1 MVSTIAVLPRSSR
14 RLCLLVGACFVACAS
29 PDDEGA
35 TGLSTPTSP
44 VTSASA
50 ASSGGASETAGDTT
64 GDASSGTSV
73 GSGASASTSATTT
86 ATSATTNSTGD
97 ATGDA
102 TSSGGVTGDA
112 TTGEPDPR
120 AYLHADLW
128 STWWNDRTRCGAER
142 TFLEICERRGEAC
155 SLYQQ
160 AYAACD
166 PSKIIYG
173 QVGPEKQG
181 EALCQRGKF
190 PAIGGCVASAYDFA
204 ALRFYWYGAE
214 WQGNWPFATLKVFP
228 AGADWTGGGEIVA
241 LSNLPGHAQAAMA
254 GIDDHGLG
262 WGCTM
267 HGATSGDAAYR
278 SPFGAFAWVEVP
290 TGAPV
295 IVAAAAGTNFGDQ
308 PFQGCQRGTATQE
321 PWVSDAPGST
331 LGCVYVQEVTF
342 EPGHHYAWRYGTIV
356 ELDQPR
362 PPAEILAGFARPE
375 VGLDVSEPDACAR

>member
-1 MVSTIAVLPRSSR
+1 MRGHDIARASA
-14 RLCLLVGACFVACAS
+14 LVGALIGGCSEAET
-29 PDDEGA
+29 DDPWSTWGA
-35 TGLSTPTSP
+35 APGL
-44 VTSASA
+44 
-50 ASSGGASETAGDTT
+50 GD
-64 GDASSGTSV
+64 GE
-73 GSGASASTSATTT
+73 
-86 ATSATTNSTGD
+86 
-97 ATGDA
+97 
-102 TSSGGVTGDA
+102 VTGDDGEGSDEGTSGGPTSA
-112 TTGEPDPR
+112 DGSGDGSSGSAGDEPDEPWEPDPNGP
-120 AYLHADLW
+120 AFLHADVW
-128 STWWNDRTRCGAER
+128 SVFWNDRTRCGAER
-142 TFLEICERRGEAC
+142 TFLEICERRGDADC
-155 SLYQQ
+155 TAYQA

-166 PSKIIYG
+166 PWMVVYG
-173 QVGPEKQG
+173 QVGPEQQG
-181 EALCQRGKF
+181 NELCARG
-190 PAIGGCVASAYDFA
+190 PLPDVGGCVAAQYDFD
-204 ALRFYWYGAE
+204 ALRFSWYGAE

-308 PFQGCQRGTATQE
+308 PFQGCQRGAATQE

-375 VGLDVSEPDACAR
+375 VGLDVSEPDACAL

>member
-214 WQGNWPFATLKVFP
+214 WQGNWPVATLKVFP
-228 AGADWTGGGEIVA
+228 AGADWKGGGELIA
-241 LSNLPGHAQAAMA
+241 LSNHPGKAQAAIA
-254 GIDDHGLG
+254 AITNHGLDY
-262 WGCTM
+262 GCVM
-267 HGATSGDAAYR
+267 PGSDGDDRYLR
-278 SPFGAFAWVEVP
+278 PFGAFAWVEVP
-290 TGAPV
+290 TGQPV
-295 IVAAAAGTNFGDQ
+295 TVVGAAATNFGDMA
-308 PFQGCQRGTATQE
+308 FAGCNRGQATQD
-321 PWVSDAPGST
+321 PWVTASSGAQ
-331 LGCVYVQEVTF
+331 LGCVYVVENMVF
-342 EPGHHYAWRYGTIV
+342 EPGKHYAWRYGQLV
-356 ELDQPR
+356 EVAG
-362 PPAEILAGFARPE
+362 PPAEIVAGFALPE
-375 VGLDVSEPDACAR
+375 LGVDVGDRDACALP